1 MISLFD
7 DTIHFMKKYRGKAIF
22 FIFFIALI
30 LRVFKLGDFPVG
42 FHVDEVKVG
51 WNAISLATTLKDD
64 QGHILPLYYNT
75 FGDYRPTGIFYIS
88 APALVLFGNT
98 IFAVRFT
105 SALIGALCVFPIY
118 LLADLVFDK
127 KKNIGTISAFILAI
141 SPWHIEVSRATSEV
155 VISLFFVLFSIYF
168 YIRLI
173 KDKDKKYVYYTI
185 VSIIIS
191 YFMYHSARLLLPIYL
206 LVTMFTYYKKVTRF
220 VLIPLF
226 FSVIFT
232 AILLIGGNS
241 TKRLDQVSL
250 FKSQDVKYELQQSK
264 EGKAIVYTRNLVSE
278 YGKYFSTDF
287 LIGDQARPYRYLTVG
302 VGLLN
307 YIDLFLL
314 ITGLYY
320 LFSKRN
326 PTIILLFLLISPLA
340 SAITIEDAPN
350 MHRSFYMMPFIAI
363 IESLSFYYLKSKKI
377 IFNVLIISL
386 FYFLYSYFFK
396 SQMHIPYIKDMFVD
410 SPTYRDIGNIELTNS
425 LKRYKDQ
432 YETIYVSNFP
442 DNLYPWYAF
451 NHDVNPRIFNT
462 QSYIPGSNERRY
474 ENIVFTD
481 TKCPSDTVFE
491 NNTKNILV
499 VDSFECNTETKVKD
513 GLKAKVIENIRR
525 PDNSIVYRILVTQQ
539 IK

>member
-7 DTIHFMKKYRGKAIF
+7 DTIHFMKKYRGKAIY

-30 LRVFKLGDFPVG
+30 LRILKLGDFPVG

-75 FGDYRPTGIFYIS
+75 FGDYRPTGIFYLSI
-88 APALVLFGNT
+88 PALVLFGNT

-105 SALIGALCVFPIY
+105 SAVIGALCVFPIY
-118 LLADLVFDK
+118 LLANLIFEK

-155 VISLFFVLFSIYF
+155 VISSFFVLFSIYF
-168 YIRLI
+168 YIKLI
-173 KDKDKKYVYYTI
+173 NNNEKKYIYYTLI
-185 VSIIIS
+185 SVVLS

-206 LVTMFTYYKKVTRF
+206 LAIAFMHYKKITRF
-220 VLIPLF
+220 VFAPLL
-226 FSVIFT
+226 FSIVLT
-232 AILLIGGNS
+232 AILLLSGNS
-241 TKRLDQVSL
+241 TKRLNQVSI
-250 FKSQDVKYELQQSK
+250 FKSPDVNYELQRSN
-264 EGKAIVYTRNLVSE
+264 EGKIIVYTRNVIKE
-278 YGKYFSTDF
+278 YGEYFSTDF
-287 LIGDQARPYRYLTVG
+287 LIGDKARPYRYLTVG

-314 ITGLYY
+314 ITGIYY
-320 LFSKRN
+320 LFSKKN
-326 PTIILLFLLISPLA
+326 PTIILLFLLISPLS
-340 SAITIEDAPN
+340 SAITIEDSPN

-363 IESLSFYYLKSKKI
+363 LESLSFYYLKSKKA
-377 IFNVLIISL
+377 IFSILMISL
-386 FYFLYSYFFK
+386 VYFMYSYFFK
-396 SQMHIPYIKDMFVD
+396 SQLHIPYIKDMFVD

-442 DNLYPWYAF
+442 DNLYTWYAF
-451 NHDVNPRIFNT
+451 NHDISPKIFNA

-525 PDNSIVYRILVTQQ
+525 SDNSIVYRILATQQ
-539 IK
+539 VK